1 MSIRVNRIDEPGFA
15 GIATFSKLP
24 LALDPSG
31 LAGADAAIIGAPMD
45 ETVSNRPGSR
55 FGPRAVRMADDSAGV
70 PPQRPHMLL
79 GVDPYTVLN
88 VVDYGD
94 AEVVP
99 GDTERSHAAIKKII
113 GEVLT
118 AGAIPF
124 VLGGDHSI
132 ADPHFTAVADH
143 HGHGTVGVIHFD
155 AHADTATELAG
166 VTRSHGTPMRLVVD
180 SGAIPGDRFMQV
192 ALRGWW
198 PEQEEFAWMRSVG
211 FRWWTI
217 YELDER
223 GFDVCLD
230 EIIAAASGWEKVI
243 LSVDVDALD
252 PAYAPGTGTPEPGGL
267 TPRELFRAVRRIGA
281 ELNVCSVEVVE
292 VAPAYDPSD
301 VTAINAHRVVLETL
315 SGIALRRTGG
325 PAAPELDGRTR

>member
-1 MSIRVNRIDEPGFA
+1 
-15 GIATFSKLP
+15 
-24 LALDPSG
+24 
-31 LAGADAAIIGAPMD
+31 
-45 ETVSNRPGSR
+45 
-55 FGPRAVRMADDSAGV
+55 
-70 PPQRPHMLL
+70 MLL
-79 GVDPYTVLN
+79 GVDPYSVLN

-99 GDTERSHAAIKKII
+99 GDTERSHAAIKNII
-113 GEVLT
+113 GEVLE

-143 HGHGTVGVIHFD
+143 HGHGIVGVIHFD

-192 ALRGWW
+192 GLRGWW
-198 PEQEEFAWMRSVG
+198 PEEEEFAWMRSVG

-223 GFDVCLD
+223 GFDHCLD

-315 SGIALRRTGG
+315 SGIALRRTGRA
-325 PAAPELDGRTR
+325 AAPELDGRKR

>member
-1 MSIRVNRIDEPGFA
+1 MAIVGNLLARA

-31 LAGADAAIIGAPMD
+31 LAGADAAIVGAPMD

-79 GVDPYTVLN
+79 GVDPYSVLN

-132 ADPHFTAVADH
+132 ADH
-143 HGHGTVGVIHFD
+143 HGHGRR
-155 AHADTATELAG
+155 
-166 VTRSHGTPMRLVVD
+166 RSPR
-180 SGAIPGDRFMQV
+180 PRQ
-192 ALRGWW
+192 
-198 PEQEEFAWMRSVG
+198 
-211 FRWWTI
+211 
-217 YELDER
+217 
-223 GFDVCLD
+223 
-230 EIIAAASGWEKVI
+230 
-243 LSVDVDALD
+243 
-252 PAYAPGTGTPEPGGL
+252 GGRN
-267 TPRELFRAVRRIGA
+267 P
-281 ELNVCSVEVVE
+281 
-292 VAPAYDPSD
+292 
-301 VTAINAHRVVLETL
+301 
-315 SGIALRRTGG
+315 LRRS
-325 PAAPELDGRTR
+325 R